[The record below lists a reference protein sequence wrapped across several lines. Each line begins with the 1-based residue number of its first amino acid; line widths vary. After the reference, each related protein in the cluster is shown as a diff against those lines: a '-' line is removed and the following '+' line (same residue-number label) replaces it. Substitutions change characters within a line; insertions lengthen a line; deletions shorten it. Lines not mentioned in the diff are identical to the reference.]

1 MAYRPVSWRIG
12 WSGRGALLAAAIAL
26 LAFARVAGAEMSCP
40 DTLSVQQKADP
51 PSGWSVTYVEQAPRL
66 AGVTIFDGQPANRV
80 SLKYNRR
87 RQTAKELILG
97 WDMADSPRTYYLQCS
112 YERSTAQIATP
123 LPPGVR
129 TCEVVYDRNVTYPGG
144 GLAIKRMVCR

>member
-1 MAYRPVSWRIG
+1 MMAWSRLRSLPAAPV
-12 WSGRGALLAAAIAL
+12 ALLALVGTAS
-26 LAFARVAGAEMSCP
+26 AEMSCP
-40 DTLSVQQKADP
+40 DTLSVQQRAEP
-51 PSGWSVTYVEQAPRL
+51 PSGWSVSYVEQAPRL

-80 SLKYNRR
+80 SLKYNLR
-87 RQTAKELILG
+87 RQTAKELILV
-97 WDMADSPRTYYLQCS
+97 WDMGDSPRSYYLQCS

-129 TCEVVYDRNVTYPGG
+129 TCEVVFDRNVTYPGG

>member
-1 MAYRPVSWRIG
+1 MA
-12 WSGRGALLAAAIAL
+12 WSRLRSLPAAAVALLAL
-26 LAFARVAGAEMSCP
+26 VGSAGAEMSCP
-40 DTLSVQQKADP
+40 DTLSVQQRAEP
-51 PSGWSVTYVEQAPRL
+51 PPGWSVSYAEQAPRL

-87 RQTAKELILG
+87 RQTAKELILV
-97 WDMADSPRTYYLQCS
+97 WDMGDSPRSYYLQCS

-129 TCEVVYDRNVTYPGG
+129 TCEVVFDRNVTYPGG